1 MDGSLMVQN
10 NKILKMKNTII
21 LTGFLGSGK
30 TTYLNHI
37 LKRNPEKKYAVIENE
52 FGEQSIDSELII
64 RSSDDIVELNNGCLC
79 CTLNNNLYDILNS
92 LDERKDEFDELIIE
106 ATGIADPAGIA
117 EPFIIHPAVK
127 KDFKLDKVI
136 CLVDAEQI
144 EDQLKETEE
153 AIKQITFSD
162 VLLINKT
169 DLVSPEY
176 LATLKATLQ
185 NINPLSQIIE
195 GNKDNFP
202 DIVKKRSFSLAS
214 SSSIH
219 EHTDPTCGRHHES
232 HKDSSQERL
241 FSHSATKHGHH
252 HGDIVSQTF
261 TFKEPFDMELLHHHL
276 YVFLVFQSKDIYRV
290 KGLVH
295 VARSDH
301 QHLIQS
307 VGKRLGIE
315 EKRPWEKDEKKQSTI
330 VFIGKN
336 LQRNGL
342 EKLLTRCLFKG

>member
-1 MDGSLMVQN
+1 
-10 NKILKMKNTII
+10 MKNTII

-37 LKRNPEKKYAVIENE
+37 LKRNPEKKYAIIENE

-92 LDERKDEFDELIIE
+92 LHERKDEFDELIIE

-127 KDFKLDKVI
+127 KVFKLDKVI
-136 CLVDAEQI
+136 CLIDAEQI

-153 AIKQITFSD
+153 AMKQITFSD

-169 DLVSPEY
+169 DLVSPEH
-176 LATLKATLQ
+176 LATLKAILQ
-185 NINPLSQIIE
+185 HINPLSQIIE
-195 GNKDNFP
+195 GNIEDFP
-202 DIVKKRSFSLAS
+202 DIVKKSSFSLAS

-219 EHTDPTCGRHHES
+219 EHTDPIGGCHH
-232 HKDSSQERL
+232 DSSQERL
-241 FSHSATKHGHH
+241 FDHSAIKHGHH

-276 YVFLVFQSKDIYRV
+276 YVFLVFQSKDSYRV

-295 VARSDH
+295 VTQSDH
-301 QHLIQS
+301 QLLIQS
-307 VGKRLGIE
+307 VGKRLAIE
-315 EKRPWEKDEKKQSTI
+315 EKRLWEKDENKESII

-342 EKLLTRCLFKG
+342 EKLLKRCLYKRN